1 MPSLPSPTVLV
12 TGANGYI
19 GLHIVQQL
27 LRDGKTVC
35 ATVRSERAAKTI
47 RTNFQEQINS
57 NQLRIGF
64 VEDLTKPECFQN
76 VFNDNITSVVH
87 VASPG
92 PIGTNIQDNV
102 QEMLNPAITGATAVL
117 EAAKTY
123 GPASLRRIV
132 QISSFAAMLD
142 LSKGLRPGYVY
153 TEADWNPV
161 TYQEAVAEKDTLA
174 LYLASKTLSEK
185 AVWNW
190 VGENNPAFDIV
201 CLCPSSVFGPQIDAI
216 DSMANLHTTA
226 SELWTL
232 VDASALPS
240 LQFAGAID
248 VRDVALIAAA
258 AVDKPEASGRRFLLA
273 QHFDWQSA
281 ADVAREGLQ
290 EEFSSRIPI
299 GTPGSGKEEA
309 LKYTYTADGSK
320 VVKVLGVNYRPMA
333 ETVVDTL
340 KQFLEVEEREKSCV
354 LL

>member
-1 MPSLPSPTVLV
+1 
-12 TGANGYI
+12 
-19 GLHIVQQL
+19 
-27 LRDGKTVC
+27 
-35 ATVRSERAAKTI
+35 
-47 RTNFQEQINS
+47 
-57 NQLRIGF
+57 
-64 VEDLTKPECFQN
+64 
-76 VFNDNITSVVH
+76 
-87 VASPG
+87 
-92 PIGTNIQDNV
+92 
-102 QEMLNPAITGATAVL
+102 
-117 EAAKTY
+117 
-123 GPASLRRIV
+123 
-132 QISSFAAMLD
+132 
-142 LSKGLRPGYVY
+142 
-153 TEADWNPV
+153 
-161 TYQEAVAEKDTLA
+161 
-174 LYLASKTLSEK
+174 
-185 AVWNW
+185 
-190 VGENNPAFDIV
+190 
-201 CLCPSSVFGPQIDAI
+201 
-216 DSMANLHTTA
+216 MANLHTTA